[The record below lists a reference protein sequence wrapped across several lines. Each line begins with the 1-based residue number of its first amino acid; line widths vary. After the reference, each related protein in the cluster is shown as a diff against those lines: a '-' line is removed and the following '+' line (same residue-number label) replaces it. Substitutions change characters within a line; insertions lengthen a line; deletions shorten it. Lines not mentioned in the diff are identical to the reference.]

1 MHQDY
6 YQYIYQVHQR
16 QIEIG
21 RTNQILSKTNGY
33 NPPLRKRFLLSAS
46 DILLAFGQRIR
57 PAEFQVDVQAIPSQD
72 GGLEIKVE
80 GC

>member
-1 MHQDY
+1 MKQDY
-6 YQYIYQVHQR
+6 YQYIYHVHQR

-21 RTNQILSKTNGY
+21 RTNQILSKSNGY

-46 DILLAFGQRIR
+46 DVLLTFGQRIR
-57 PAEFQVDVQAIPSQD
+57 PAEFKVDVQGIPSQE